1 MSVKTEWDRM
11 REVGAAA
18 RMMLI
23 GAAAKHWKVK
33 ASSCRAE
40 NGRVI
45 HSGGKALTY
54 GQLAEKA
61 ALMPV
66 PAQVPLKDPSRFKI
80 AGKPARR
87 LDTPEKVNGR
97 ALFGLDV
104 IRPGMLT
111 ALVARSPV
119 FGGKVKSIDASKA
132 KEVPGVRDV
141 VQIESGVAVVA
152 DNFWAAKRGRDALQI
167 DWDEGQCGFAFNTSP
182 ARAIRRRGPIPRH

>member
-66 PAQVPLKDPSRFKI
+66 PA
-80 AGKPARR
+80 
-87 LDTPEKVNGR
+87 T
-97 ALFGLDV
+97 
-104 IRPGMLT
+104 
-111 ALVARSPV
+111 
-119 FGGKVKSIDASKA
+119 
-132 KEVPGVRDV
+132 GV
-141 VQIESGVAVVA
+141 S
-152 DNFWAAKRGRDALQI
+152 
-167 DWDEGQCGFAFNTSP
+167 
-182 ARAIRRRGPIPRH
+182 